1 MSRTVTNAP
10 GEPLSY
16 SGSSTAWFSA
26 SASGPVL
33 YGTAG
38 NDSMWADSST
48 DVTMIGGTGDD
59 IYYLYSGANRAS
71 EAPGAGLD
79 TIKTW
84 MSYSLP
90 ENFENLTVTAL
101 KVLASAIV
109 PTTSSAVAQAARR
122 SMVAPATTSSSGR
135 VVQTLSLSKGATV
148 AT

>member
-1 MSRTVTNAP
+1 MV
-10 GEPLSY
+10 
-16 SGSSTAWFSA
+16 SA

-90 ENFENLTVTAL
+90 ENFENLTVTGAEGFGFGN
-101 KVLASAIV
+101 SADNII
-109 PTTSSAVAQAARR
+109 SVAQAA
-122 SMVAPATTSSSGR
+122 
-135 VVQTLSLSKGATV
+135 QTIDGGTGNDILIGAGGADTFALKGATV